1 MVRQKVHERQT
12 VTKRLNV
19 LPSDTV
25 SLIFVGFLLFES
37 FIIEYDT
44 WIGLNKKEDFKKEI
58 AMKGIIAGVIA
69 GFAGAVV
76 WALIA
81 ALTGFEIG
89 WLAWGIGAAVGAAV
103 AWGSEGTP
111 AMGVV
116 AVIISVLAI
125 VAGKYITIEML
136 LAKEMDGA
144 NEQIA
149 AQLEMDEYYISRLAD
164 AEIAQVEEAGGTVT
178 WPEAADNEEAA
189 LPEQYPADIWA
200 KAETVWTNMTP
211 EDKDQFK
218 QDVQQQ
224 VDENIAAFTAGV
236 RKEGFLG
243 SFGLFD
249 AIFFF
254 LAIGTAYKIGSKA
267 D

>member
-1 MVRQKVHERQT
+1 
-12 VTKRLNV
+12 
-19 LPSDTV
+19 
-25 SLIFVGFLLFES
+25 
-37 FIIEYDT
+37 
-44 WIGLNKKEDFKKEI
+44 
-58 AMKGIIAGVIA
+58 MKGIIAGVIA

-81 ALTGFEIG
+81 AFTGFEIG
-89 WLAWGIGAAVGAAV
+89 WLAWGIGAAVGGAV

-111 AMGVV
+111 AMGVA

-125 VAGKYITIEML
+125 VAGKYISVEMM

-149 AQLEMDEYYISRLAD
+149 AQMETEEYYISWLAD
-164 AEIAQVEEAGGTVT
+164 IGISSIEEAGGTVD
-178 WPEAADNEEAA
+178 WPEGVVPEEATMKEEYP
-189 LPEQYPADIWA
+189 PEIWS
-200 KAETVWTNMTP
+200 KAEELWTNMTP
-211 EDKDQFK
+211 EEQDEFK
-218 QDVQQQ
+218 EQVGQQ

-236 RKEGFLG
+236 RKDGFLA
-243 SFGLFD
+243 SFSLFD
-249 AIFFF
+249 GIFFF